1 MAFGRSSCI
10 VQSLAMTTSFNTR
23 VKTGGTPVPFY
34 LTWLPRTQARYI
46 IRRIMSARLRFRTL
60 FAHFV

>member
-1 MAFGRSSCI
+1 
-10 VQSLAMTTSFNTR
+10 MTTSFDTR